1 MQRLRQGETWGRKRL
16 LMSNIL
22 ILADLTSPLMKP
34 RIRMLKD
41 LPYKK
46 YILHNAN
53 NIILND
59 EQKSGLEDF
68 IILEHRQIDSIR
80 LRYLYSFF
88 YTLFL
93 LLRLNPKLIVVHWAS
108 RLYQNILLALWGKR
122 VIVHTMGGD
131 IDSTQDC
138 KGKKRFFIV
147 MLLRQCRIVT
157 TKSDYMSRMLQAL
170 QIPLENDKIKQISWG
185 VEERF
190 FVGDS
195 STESQKLSLQEQLF
209 GRTFDVLFFSIRAFT
224 PFYHSKEILESFL
237 KIFANSPHVALLVST
252 MRKDAKYFDAYALN
266 LPNLFY
272 CEIAPSAIHRYLF
285 ASDVVVSYSQSDGLS
300 QSLLEAVAAR
310 RLVVAN
316 DLPQH
321 REILRNGYN
330 AVLFE
335 NETDLPNALKKAQ
348 QLCAQPI
355 VLEKNVDFIL
365 NIQSQKDYYLQ
376 ILKEAF
382 DV

>member
-252 MRKDAKYFDAYALN
+252 MRKDAKYFDAHALN